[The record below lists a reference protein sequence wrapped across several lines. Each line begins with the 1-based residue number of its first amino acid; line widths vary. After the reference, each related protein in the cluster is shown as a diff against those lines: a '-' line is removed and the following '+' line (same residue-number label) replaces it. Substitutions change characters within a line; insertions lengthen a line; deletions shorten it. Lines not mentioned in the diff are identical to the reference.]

1 MVEFF
6 TEYGLFLAKAVTVVV
21 AILLII
27 TAVAAAAQSRAHP
40 GHKGDIRVTPLN
52 EFFDDL
58 KLALQHNIFTK
69 DEMKAEEKRRKK
81 EDKEKEKERKKKDAE
96 EPDRKRIFVL
106 DFDGDVKASGVE
118 CLAHEITA
126 VLTLA
131 RKEDEVVLRLE
142 SPGGQVHSYGL
153 ASSQLERF
161 KQKGIPL
168 TVCVDMVAASGGYM
182 MACVADKI
190 IAAPFAVLGSIGV
203 VAELPNFN
211 RALKKFDVDY
221 DVYTAGQFKRT
232 VTVLGENTE
241 AGKQKFL
248 EEIEDTH
255 GLFKAMV
262 SRNRP
267 QLNMDLVATG
277 EHWYGSQCL
286 ENGLIDQLQ
295 TSEDYLFDASA
306 NADIFE
312 VSYEVKRPLAD
323 RLGLAAEGMLSR
335 SLVRVL
341 EAFSGRGKQLL

>member
-6 TEYGLFLAKAVTVVV
+6 TEYGLFLAKAITVVV

-27 TAVAAAAQSRAHP
+27 TAIAAAAQSRAHHS
-40 GHKGDIRVTPLN
+40 HKGDIRVTPLN
-52 EFFDDL
+52 DFFEDL

-69 DEMKAEEKRRKK
+69 DEMKAEEKRLKK
-81 EDKEKEKERKKKDAE
+81 EEKQKEKERKKHPE
-96 EPDRKRIFVL
+96 QPDRKRIFVL
-106 DFDGDVKASGVE
+106 DFDGDMKASGVE
-118 CLAHEITA
+118 NLANEITA
-126 VLTLA
+126 ILTLA

-142 SPGGQVHSYGL
+142 SPGGQVHAYGL
-153 ASSQLERF
+153 ASSQLERV
-161 KQKGIPL
+161 KQKGVPL

-190 IAAPFAVLGSIGV
+190 IAAPFAILGSIGV

-221 DVYTAGQFKRT
+221 DIYTAGQFKRT
-232 VTVLGENTE
+232 VTMLGENTE
-241 AGKQKFL
+241 AGKQKFI

-267 QLNMDLVATG
+267 KLDMSRIATG
-277 EHWYGSQCL
+277 EHWYGNQCL
-286 ENGLIDQLQ
+286 ENGLIDVLQ
-295 TSEDYLFDASA
+295 TSDDYLYDASA

-312 VSYEVKRPLAD
+312 VCYEVKRPLAD
-323 RLGLAAEGMLSR
+323 RLGLAAEGVLSK
-335 SLVRVL
+335 SVLRVM
-341 EAFSGRGKQLL
+341 EALSGRGKQLL

>member
-27 TAVAAAAQSRAHP
+27 TAIAAAAQSRAHHS
-40 GHKGDIRVTPLN
+40 HKGDIRVTPLN
-52 EFFDDL
+52 DFFEDL

-69 DEMKAEEKRRKK
+69 DEMKAEEKRLKK
-81 EDKEKEKERKKKDAE
+81 EEKQKEKERKKHPE
-96 EPDRKRIFVL
+96 QPDRKRIFVL
-106 DFDGDVKASGVE
+106 DFDGDMKASGVE
-118 CLAHEITA
+118 NLANEITA
-126 VLTLA
+126 ILTLA
-131 RKEDEVVLRLE
+131 RREDEVVLRLE
-142 SPGGQVHSYGL
+142 SPGGQVHAYGL
-153 ASSQLERF
+153 ASSQLERV
-161 KQKGIPL
+161 KQKGVPL

-190 IAAPFAVLGSIGV
+190 IAAPFAILGSIGV

-221 DVYTAGQFKRT
+221 DIYTAGQFKRT
-232 VTVLGENTE
+232 VTMLGENTE
-241 AGKQKFL
+241 AGKQKFI

-267 QLNMDLVATG
+267 KLDMSRIATG
-277 EHWYGSQCL
+277 EHWYGNQCL
-286 ENGLIDQLQ
+286 ENGLIDVLQ
-295 TSEDYLFDASA
+295 TSDDYLYDASA

-312 VSYEVKRPLAD
+312 VCYEVKRPLAD
-323 RLGLAAEGMLSR
+323 RLGLAAEGVLSK
-335 SLVRVL
+335 SVLRVM
-341 EAFSGRGKQLL
+341 EALSGRGKQLL

>member
-27 TAVAAAAQSRAHP
+27 TAIAAAAQSRAHHS
-40 GHKGDIRVTPLN
+40 HKGDIRVTPLN
-52 EFFDDL
+52 DFFEDL

-69 DEMKAEEKRRKK
+69 DEMKAEEKRLKK
-81 EDKEKEKERKKKDAE
+81 EEKQKEKERKKHPE
-96 EPDRKRIFVL
+96 QPDRKRIFVL
-106 DFDGDVKASGVE
+106 DFDGDMKASGVE
-118 CLAHEITA
+118 NLANEITA
-126 VLTLA
+126 ILTLA
-131 RKEDEVVLRLE
+131 RREDEVVLRLE
-142 SPGGQVHSYGL
+142 SPGGQVHAYGL
-153 ASSQLERF
+153 ASSQLERV
-161 KQKGIPL
+161 KQKGVPL

-190 IAAPFAVLGSIGV
+190 IAAPFAILGSIGV

-221 DVYTAGQFKRT
+221 DIYTAGQFKRT
-232 VTVLGENTE
+232 VTMLGENTE
-241 AGKQKFL
+241 AGKQKFI

-267 QLNMDLVATG
+267 KLDMSRIATG
-277 EHWYGSQCL
+277 EHWYGNQCL
-286 ENGLIDQLQ
+286 ENGLIDALQ
-295 TSEDYLFDASA
+295 TSDDYLYDASA

-312 VSYEVKRPLAD
+312 VCYEVKRPLAD
-323 RLGLAAEGMLSR
+323 RLGLAAEGVLSK
-335 SLVRVL
+335 SVLRVM
-341 EAFSGRGKQLL
+341 EALSGRGKQLL

>member
-27 TAVAAAAQSRAHP
+27 TAIAAAAQSRAHH
-40 GHKGDIRVTPLN
+40 GHKGEIRVTPLN
-52 EFFDDL
+52 DFFEDL

-69 DEMKAEEKRRKK
+69 DEMKAEEKRLKK
-81 EDKEKEKERKKKDAE
+81 EEKQKEKERKKHPE
-96 EPDRKRIFVL
+96 QPDRKRIFVL
-106 DFDGDVKASGVE
+106 DFDGDMKASGVE
-118 CLAHEITA
+118 NLANEITA

-142 SPGGQVHSYGL
+142 SPGGQVHAYGL
-153 ASSQLERF
+153 AASQLERVR
-161 KQKGIPL
+161 QKGVPL

-190 IAAPFAVLGSIGV
+190 IAAPFAILGSIGV

-221 DVYTAGQFKRT
+221 DIYTAGQFKRT
-232 VTVLGENTE
+232 VTMLGENTE
-241 AGKQKFL
+241 AGKQKFI

-267 QLNMDLVATG
+267 KLDMNRIATG
-277 EHWYGSQCL
+277 EHWYGNQCL
-286 ENGLIDQLQ
+286 ENGLIDVLQ
-295 TSEDYLFDASA
+295 TSDDYLYEASA

-312 VSYEVKRPLAD
+312 VCYEIKRPLAD
-323 RLGLAAEGMLSR
+323 RLGLAMEGVLSK
-335 SLVRVL
+335 SVLRVMETL
-341 EAFSGRGKQLL
+341 SGRGKQLL

>member
-27 TAVAAAAQSRAHP
+27 TAIAAAAQSRAHH
-40 GHKGDIRVTPLN
+40 GHKGEIRVTPLN
-52 EFFDDL
+52 DFFEDL
-58 KLALQHNIFTK
+58 KLALQHNIYTK
-69 DEMKAEEKRRKK
+69 DEMKAEEKRLKK
-81 EDKEKEKERKKKDAE
+81 EEKQKEKERKKHPE
-96 EPDRKRIFVL
+96 QPDRKRIFVL
-106 DFDGDVKASGVE
+106 DFDGDMKASGVE
-118 CLAHEITA
+118 NLANEITA

-142 SPGGQVHSYGL
+142 SPGGQVHAYGL
-153 ASSQLERF
+153 AASQLERVR
-161 KQKGIPL
+161 QKGVPL

-190 IAAPFAVLGSIGV
+190 IAAPFAILGSIGV

-221 DVYTAGQFKRT
+221 DIYTAGQFKRT
-232 VTVLGENTE
+232 VTMLGENTE
-241 AGKQKFL
+241 AGKQKFI

-267 QLNMDLVATG
+267 KLDMNRIATG
-277 EHWYGSQCL
+277 EHWYGNQCL
-286 ENGLIDQLQ
+286 ENGLIDVQQ
-295 TSEDYLFDASA
+295 TSDDYLYEASA

-312 VSYEVKRPLAD
+312 VCYEIKRPLAD
-323 RLGLAAEGMLSR
+323 RLGLAMEGVLSK
-335 SLVRVL
+335 SVLRVMETL
-341 EAFSGRGKQLL
+341 SGRGKQLL

>member
-6 TEYGLFLAKAVTVVV
+6 TEYGLFLAKAVTIVV

-27 TAVAAAAQSRAHP
+27 TAVAAAAQSRTHH

-52 EFFDDL
+52 DFFDDL

-81 EDKEKEKERKKKDAE
+81 EDKEKEKDRKKHAD
-96 EPDRKRIFVL
+96 EPDRKRVFVL

-142 SPGGQVHSYGL
+142 SPGGQVHAYGL

-221 DVYTAGQFKRT
+221 EIYTAGQFKRT
-232 VTVLGENTE
+232 VTMLGENTE

-267 QLNMDLVATG
+267 KLDMSRIATG
-277 EHWYGSQCL
+277 EHWYGSQCV
-286 ENGLIDQLQ
+286 ENGLIDVVQ

-312 VSYEVKRPLAD
+312 VAYEVKRPLAD

-335 SLVRVL
+335 SLLRVV
-341 EAFSGRGKQLL
+341 EALSGRGKQLL

>member
-27 TAVAAAAQSRAHP
+27 TAIAAAAQSRAHH
-40 GHKGDIRVTPLN
+40 GHKGEIRVTPLN
-52 EFFDDL
+52 DFFEDL
-58 KLALQHNIFTK
+58 KLALQHNIYTK
-69 DEMKAEEKRRKK
+69 DEMKAEEKRLKK
-81 EDKEKEKERKKKDAE
+81 EEKQKEKERKKHPE
-96 EPDRKRIFVL
+96 QPDRKRIFVL
-106 DFDGDVKASGVE
+106 DFDGDMKASGVE
-118 CLAHEITA
+118 NLANEITA

-142 SPGGQVHSYGL
+142 SPGGQVHAYGL
-153 ASSQLERF
+153 AASQLERVR
-161 KQKGIPL
+161 QKGVPL

-190 IAAPFAVLGSIGV
+190 IAAPFAILGSIGV

-221 DVYTAGQFKRT
+221 DIYTAGQFKRT
-232 VTVLGENTE
+232 VTMLGENTE
-241 AGKQKFL
+241 AGKQKFI

-267 QLNMDLVATG
+267 KLDMNRIATG
-277 EHWYGSQCL
+277 EHWYGNQCL
-286 ENGLIDQLQ
+286 ENGLIDVLQ
-295 TSEDYLFDASA
+295 TSDDYLYEASA

-312 VSYEVKRPLAD
+312 VCYEIKRPLAD
-323 RLGLAAEGMLSR
+323 RLGLAMEGVLSK
-335 SLVRVL
+335 SVLRVMETL
-341 EAFSGRGKQLL
+341 SGRGKQLL

>member
-27 TAVAAAAQSRAHP
+27 TAIAAAAQSRAHHS
-40 GHKGDIRVTPLN
+40 HKGDIRVTPLN
-52 EFFDDL
+52 DFFEDL

-69 DEMKAEEKRRKK
+69 DEMKAEEKRLKK
-81 EDKEKEKERKKKDAE
+81 EEKQKEKERKKHPE
-96 EPDRKRIFVL
+96 QPDRKRIFVL
-106 DFDGDVKASGVE
+106 DFDGDMKASGVE
-118 CLAHEITA
+118 NLANEITA
-126 VLTLA
+126 ILTLA

-142 SPGGQVHSYGL
+142 SPGGQVHAYGL
-153 ASSQLERF
+153 ASSQLERV
-161 KQKGIPL
+161 KQKGVPL

-190 IAAPFAVLGSIGV
+190 IAAPFAILGSIGV

-221 DVYTAGQFKRT
+221 DIYTAGQFKRT
-232 VTVLGENTE
+232 VTMLGENTE
-241 AGKQKFL
+241 AGKQKFI

-267 QLNMDLVATG
+267 KLDMSRIATG
-277 EHWYGSQCL
+277 EHWYGNQCL
-286 ENGLIDQLQ
+286 ENGLIDVLQ
-295 TSEDYLFDASA
+295 TSDDYLYDASA

-312 VSYEVKRPLAD
+312 VCYEVKRPLAD
-323 RLGLAAEGMLSR
+323 RLGLAAEGVLSK
-335 SLVRVL
+335 SVLRVM
-341 EAFSGRGKQLL
+341 EALSGRGKQLL

>member
-27 TAVAAAAQSRAHP
+27 TAIAAAAQSRAHH
-40 GHKGDIRVTPLN
+40 GHKGEIRVTPLN
-52 EFFDDL
+52 DFFEDL

-69 DEMKAEEKRRKK
+69 DEMKAEEKRLKK
-81 EDKEKEKERKKKDAE
+81 EEKQKEKERKKHPE
-96 EPDRKRIFVL
+96 QPDRKRIFVL
-106 DFDGDVKASGVE
+106 DFDGDMKASGVE
-118 CLAHEITA
+118 NLANEITA

-142 SPGGQVHSYGL
+142 SPGGQVHAYGL
-153 ASSQLERF
+153 AASQLERVR
-161 KQKGIPL
+161 QKGVPL

-190 IAAPFAVLGSIGV
+190 IAAPFAILGSIGV

-221 DVYTAGQFKRT
+221 DIYTAGQFKRT
-232 VTVLGENTE
+232 VTMLGENTE
-241 AGKQKFL
+241 AGKQKFI

-262 SRNRP
+262 NRNRP
-267 QLNMDLVATG
+267 KLDMNRIATG
-277 EHWYGSQCL
+277 EHWYGNQCL
-286 ENGLIDQLQ
+286 ENGLIDVLQ
-295 TSEDYLFDASA
+295 TSDDYLYEASA

-312 VSYEVKRPLAD
+312 VCYEIKRPLAD
-323 RLGLAAEGMLSR
+323 RLGLAMEGVLSK
-335 SLVRVL
+335 SVLRVMETL
-341 EAFSGRGKQLL
+341 SGRGKQLL

>member
-1 MVEFF
+1 VVEFF
-6 TEYGLFLAKAVTVVV
+6 TEYGLFLAKAVTIVV

-27 TAVAAAAQSRAHP
+27 TAVAAAAQSRTHH

-52 EFFDDL
+52 DFFDDL

-81 EDKEKEKERKKKDAE
+81 EDKEKEKDRKKHAD
-96 EPDRKRIFVL
+96 EPDRKRVFVL

-142 SPGGQVHSYGL
+142 SPGGQVHAYGL

-221 DVYTAGQFKRT
+221 EIYTAGQFKRT
-232 VTVLGENTE
+232 VTMLGENTE

-267 QLNMDLVATG
+267 KLDMSRIATG
-277 EHWYGSQCL
+277 EHWYGSQCV
-286 ENGLIDQLQ
+286 ENGLIDVVQ

-312 VSYEVKRPLAD
+312 VAYEVKRPLAD

-335 SLVRVL
+335 SLLRVV
-341 EAFSGRGKQLL
+341 EALSGRGKQLL

>member
-1 MVEFF
+1 VVEFF

-27 TAVAAAAQSRAHP
+27 TAIAAAAQSRAHH
-40 GHKGDIRVTPLN
+40 GHKGEIRVTPLN
-52 EFFDDL
+52 DFFEDL

-69 DEMKAEEKRRKK
+69 EEMKAEEKRLKK
-81 EDKEKEKERKKKDAE
+81 EEKQKEKERKKHPE
-96 EPDRKRIFVL
+96 QPDRKRIFVL
-106 DFDGDVKASGVE
+106 DFDGDMKASGVE
-118 CLAHEITA
+118 NLANEITA

-142 SPGGQVHSYGL
+142 SPGGQVHAYGL
-153 ASSQLERF
+153 AASQLERVR
-161 KQKGIPL
+161 QKGVPL

-190 IAAPFAVLGSIGV
+190 IAAPFAILGSIGV

-221 DVYTAGQFKRT
+221 DIYTAGQFKRT
-232 VTVLGENTE
+232 VTMLGENTE
-241 AGKQKFL
+241 AGKQKFI

-267 QLNMDLVATG
+267 KLDMNRIATG
-277 EHWYGSQCL
+277 EHWYGNQCL
-286 ENGLIDQLQ
+286 ENGLIDVLQ
-295 TSEDYLFDASA
+295 TSDDYLYEASA

-312 VSYEVKRPLAD
+312 VCYEIKRPLAD
-323 RLGLAAEGMLSR
+323 RLGLAMEGVLSK
-335 SLVRVL
+335 SVLRVMETL
-341 EAFSGRGKQLL
+341 SGRGKQLL